1 LYLLPSDR
9 VFSAQKLRIVT
20 IEAKV
25 VTGIEDP
32 LDDVLWQARRITGQS
47 KAFATEVDL

>member
-1 LYLLPSDR
+1 
-9 VFSAQKLRIVT
+9 VT

-32 LDDVLWQARRITGQS
+32 LDDVLWQKGCITGES